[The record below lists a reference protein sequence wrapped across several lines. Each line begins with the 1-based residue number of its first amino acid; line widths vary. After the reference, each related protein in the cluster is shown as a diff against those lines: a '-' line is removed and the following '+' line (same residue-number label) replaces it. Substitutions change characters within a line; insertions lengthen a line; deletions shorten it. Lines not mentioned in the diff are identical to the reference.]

1 MRISDWSSD
10 VCSSDLSS
18 FCSRKPATA
27 PAPSTGSG
35 GRARSAPWPPSRTT
49 RDCGRAASRMRQ
61 RWTPSASTDTG
72 QAVRS
77 RSAGR
82 ARGGGQ
88 RDRET
93 AMIRGYVNR
102 GDRLQ
107 AVETALDR
115 DDAFVWIDLISPTQ
129 DEEAES
135 EEIG

>member
-1 MRISDWSSD
+1 
-10 VCSSDLSS
+10 
-18 FCSRKPATA
+18 
-27 PAPSTGSG
+27 
-35 GRARSAPWPPSRTT
+35 
-49 RDCGRAASRMRQ
+49 MRQ

-129 DEEAES
+129 DEEAETEARLRS
-135 EEIG
+135 EEHTSELQTLMRISYAVC

>member
-1 MRISDWSSD
+1 MIR
-10 VCSSDLSS
+10 
-18 FCSRKPATA
+18 RP
-27 PAPSTGSG
+27 PRSTRTDTLFPYTTRFRSSG

-49 RDCGRAASRMRQ
+49 RDGGRAASRMRQ

-129 DEEAES
+129 DEEAE
-135 EEIG
+135 IGRAHV